1 MVFTIGILEEA
12 LFEIESNF
20 EDYKL
25 LLAGD
30 FNSRTAELE
39 DFMVGD
45 KGNYVPGL
53 QYIINDDRDSKSDIA
68 QCKRNN
74 KDKISN
80 NFGRSLVQLCGTND
94 MCIINGRKTGDND
107 GEFTYLC
114 PSWVSV
120 ILTMSFQATT
130 CLNGFQI
137 LMCFPSIYQ
146 SICQFCAVLKF
157 Q

>member
-1 MVFTIGILEEA
+1 
-12 LFEIESNF
+12 
-20 EDYKL
+20 
-25 LLAGD
+25 
-30 FNSRTAELE
+30 
-39 DFMVGD
+39 MVGD

-107 GEFTYLC
+107 GEFT
-114 PSWVSV
+114 
-120 ILTMSFQATT
+120 
-130 CLNGFQI
+130 
-137 LMCFPSIYQ
+137 
-146 SICQFCAVLKF
+146 
-157 Q
+157 